1 MIESIAAAGSS
12 SNALSYAIDRAGQA
26 FGPASLQASTD
37 LDPVLA
43 DFELP
48 PPVLQELQ
56 VPFEQ
61 LGFTV
66 APGTLNLE
74 AHLTAPPRY
83 TEARR
88 GPLQLALIRLPD
100 ILFEPNTTATVLIGN
115 LIGYAFQP
123 GARLHLFAVEQH
135 EPTDSL
141 GTAMR
146 SWTRVSVSAV
156 FHPWT
161 VIEEFTTA
169 PDRTAYVQR
178 VFEVPERNGAGPA
191 AAAPA
196 FGSEHRSALHAAL
209 LKAFPSYEDL
219 QLMLRLH
226 VEGRRL
232 ADIIEPN
239 KLGVVVLAI
248 LDEAEACGWIP
259 ALIAGAR
266 AANPGNPHLKAA
278 AALIPAALGG
288 EGP

>member
-1 MIESIAAAGSS
+1 MIESIAAAGASA
-12 SNALSYAIDRAGQA
+12 NALSYAIDRAGQV
-26 FGPASLQASTD
+26 FGPSSLQASTD
-37 LDPVLA
+37 LDDVLA

-48 PPVLQELQ
+48 PPVLEELQ
-56 VPFEQ
+56 APFEQ

-66 APGTLNLE
+66 ARGTLNLE
-74 AHLTAPPRY
+74 AHLPAPPRY

-123 GARLHLFAVEQH
+123 GARLHLFAIEQH
-135 EPTDSL
+135 APTESL
-141 GTAMR
+141 GTAMK
-146 SWTRVSVSAV
+146 SWTRVSVRAV

-161 VIEEFTTA
+161 VIDEFTAA
-169 PDRTAYVQR
+169 PDRTAYVRR
-178 VFEVPERNGAGPA
+178 VFEVPEGNGAAP

-196 FGSEHRSALHAAL
+196 FDSHRTALHAAL
-209 LKAFPSYEDL
+209 LKAFPSYDEL

-226 VEGRRL
+226 VEGRQL
-232 ADIIEPN
+232 AEIIEPS

-248 LDEAEACGWIP
+248 LDAAEAQGWIP

-266 AANPGNPHLKAA
+266 AANPGNPELKAA
-278 AALIPAALGG
+278 AAAIPAALGG

>member
-1 MIESIAAAGSS
+1 MIASIAAAGSS

-26 FGPASLQASTD
+26 FGPSSLQASTD
-37 LDPVLA
+37 LDDVLS

-48 PPVLQELQ
+48 PPVLKELQ
-56 VPFEQ
+56 TPFEQ

-74 AHLTAPPRY
+74 AHLPAPPRY

-88 GPLQLALIRLPD
+88 GPLQLAIIRLPA
-100 ILFEPNTTATVLIGN
+100 ILFEPSTTATVLIGN

-123 GARLHLFAVEQH
+123 GARLHLFAIEQRA
-135 EPTDSL
+135 PTESL

-146 SWTRVSVSAV
+146 SWARVSVRAV

-161 VIEEFTTA
+161 VIEEFTAA

-178 VFEVPERNGAGPA
+178 VFEVPEGNGVAPVV
-191 AAAPA
+191 AAPA
-196 FGSEHRSALHAAL
+196 FDSYRTALHAAL
-209 LKAFPSYEDL
+209 LKAFPSYEEL

-226 VEGRRL
+226 VGGRQL
-232 ADIIEPN
+232 AEIIEPN

-248 LDEAEACGWIP
+248 LDEAEAEGWIP
-259 ALIAGAR
+259 ELIAGAR
-266 AANPGNPHLKAA
+266 AANPGNPDLKATVG
-278 AALIPAALGG
+278 LIPAALGG

>member
-1 MIESIAAAGSS
+1 VIESIAAAASS
-12 SNALSYAIDRAGQA
+12 SNVLSYAIDRAGQA
-26 FGPASLQASTD
+26 FGPSSLQASTD
-37 LDPVLA
+37 LDDVLS

-56 VPFEQ
+56 TPFEQ

-74 AHLTAPPRY
+74 AHLPAPPRY

-123 GARLHLFAVEQH
+123 GARLHLFAIEQH
-135 EPTDSL
+135 APTESL
-141 GTAMR
+141 GTAMK
-146 SWTRVSVSAV
+146 SWTRVSVRAV

-161 VIEEFTTA
+161 VFDEFRAA

-178 VFEVPERNGAGPA
+178 VFEVPEGNGAGPA

-196 FGSEHRSALHAAL
+196 FDSHRSALHAAL
-209 LKAFPSYEDL
+209 LKAFPSYEEL

-226 VEGRRL
+226 VGGRQL
-232 ADIIEPN
+232 AEIIEPN

-248 LDEAEACGWIP
+248 LDEAEARGWIP
-259 ALIAGAR
+259 ELIAGAR
-266 AANPGNPHLKAA
+266 TANPGNPDLKAA
-278 AALIPAALGG
+278 VALIPAALGG

>member
-1 MIESIAAAGSS
+1 MIASIAAAGSS

-26 FGPASLQASTD
+26 FGPSSLQASTD
-37 LDPVLA
+37 LDDVLA

-48 PPVLQELQ
+48 PPVLEELQ

-66 APGTLNLE
+66 APGTLSLE
-74 AHLTAPPRY
+74 AHLPSPPRY

-123 GARLHLFAVEQH
+123 GARLHLFAIEQR
-135 EPTDSL
+135 EPTESL

-146 SWTRVSVSAV
+146 SWARVSVAAV

-161 VIEEFTTA
+161 VIEEFESA

-178 VFEVPERNGAGPA
+178 VFEVPDSNGAGPA
-191 AAAPA
+191 AAVPT
-196 FGSEHRSALHAAL
+196 FGSEHRTALHAAL
-209 LKAFPSYEDL
+209 LKAFPSYDEL

-226 VEGRRL
+226 VNGRQL
-232 ADIIEPN
+232 AEIIEPT

-248 LDEAEACGWIP
+248 LDAAEAQGWIRD
-259 ALIAGAR
+259 LIAGAR
-266 AANPGNPHLKAA
+266 AANPGNPDLTAA

-288 EGP
+288 EGS

>member
-1 MIESIAAAGSS
+1 MIESIAAASSS

-26 FGPASLQASTD
+26 FGPSSLQASTD
-37 LDPVLA
+37 LDDVLS

-48 PPVLQELQ
+48 PPVLEALQ
-56 VPFEQ
+56 PPLEQ

-74 AHLTAPPRY
+74 AHLPAPPRY

-100 ILFEPNTTATVLIGN
+100 ILFEPSTTATVLIGN

-123 GARLHLFAVEQH
+123 GARLHLFAVEQR
-135 EPTDSL
+135 EPTGSL
-141 GTAMR
+141 RTAMQ
-146 SWTRVSVSAV
+146 SWARVSVTAV

-161 VIEEFTTA
+161 VIEEFTAA
-169 PDRTAYVQR
+169 PDPAAYVQR
-178 VFEVPERNGAGPA
+178 VFDVQESNGAGPP

-196 FGSEHRSALHAAL
+196 FGSEHRTALHAAL
-209 LKAFPSYEDL
+209 LKAFPSYEEL

-226 VEGRRL
+226 VNGRQL
-232 ADIIEPN
+232 AEIIEPN

-248 LDEAEACGWIP
+248 LDAAEAQGWIP
-259 ALIAGAR
+259 ELIAGAR
-266 AANPGNPHLKAA
+266 ASNPGNPDLKAA

-288 EGP
+288 EGA